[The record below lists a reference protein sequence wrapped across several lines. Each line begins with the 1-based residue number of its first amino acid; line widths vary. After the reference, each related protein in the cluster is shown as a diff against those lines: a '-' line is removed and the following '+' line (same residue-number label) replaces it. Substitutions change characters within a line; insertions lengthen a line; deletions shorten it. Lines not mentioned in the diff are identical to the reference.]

1 MRVILSTI
9 VLAAC
14 SAALTAAAEPVTIDF
29 NGWQPMGYADGGVIT
44 GTNLEGPNGEKAIFF
59 TGTWD
64 ARGATNRPNG
74 IVTVPTVPN
83 GTYNVD
89 FIERADKDVVFT
101 TDENGHIATLKG
113 NGIKT
118 GTVERIGPSALQI
131 NTVEIVWKTD
141 ADPRKMIALDN
152 SARIHAPAG
161 TCMVPVGT
169 WEVHWWGMHE
179 WGKAPVKNTTCEISV
194 RAGGITPAEFV
205 VHGGTPD
212 PAILYMAT
220 GEAAIPLRGAVVSS
234 QIVVFEN
241 VTEAMGLGG
250 MGKGHGA
257 WVDYNND
264 GWTDLQDGQNIWR
277 NEEGM
282 KFVKSGSGSGLSAWG
297 DIDNDGWLDYFGA
310 GGGAVM
316 FGSSEGEFTG
326 AEEKPERICR
336 VSDGGTIADVDGDG
350 LLDIYWTGY
359 ELNWQYQP
367 DAIWLNQGDRT
378 FKRTWKTEGR
388 AQPGRG
394 TTACDFDND
403 GDMDIYVSNYRLEA
417 NILLVNGGNG
427 NFTNQAAAY
436 NARGGNGHSLGAA
449 FGDVDNDG
457 YIDIFAG
464 NFAHGGQPQSQFLRN
479 LGPGKG
485 FHFEN
490 KGTCGVHYQESYGSP
505 ALGDYDNDGDLDLFF
520 TTVYGGDQA
529 VLYRNEGVTTLGD
542 GRQDWMF
549 RNVTAEAG
557 LGGIRSTAQA
567 AWGDFDNDGDLDL
580 VSGGR
585 LWRNRGTKGN
595 WLKVKLQGAGNVN
608 RAAIGA
614 QVRIKLADR
623 TLTRQVESS
632 TGCSNVND
640 LTLHFGLG
648 VHDGGEGSAPAD
660 RVELEITW
668 PYTRAK
674 QTVTA
679 EANSLVTVTT
689 GERE

>member
-14 SAALTAAAEPVTIDF
+14 SAALTAAAGPVTIDF

-89 FIERADKDVVFT
+89 FTERADKDIVFT

-118 GTVERIGPSALQI
+118 GTVERIGLSALQI
-131 NTVEIVWKTD
+131 NTVEVVWKTD

-194 RAGGITPAEFV
+194 SAGGITPAEFV

-234 QIVVFEN
+234 QAVVFEN

-316 FGSSEGEFTG
+316 FGSREGGFTG

-336 VSDGGTIADVDGDG
+336 VSDGGTIVDVDGDG

-367 DAIWLNQGDRT
+367 DAIWFNQGDRT

-417 NILLVNGGNG
+417 NILLVNDGKG

-436 NARGGNGHSLGAA
+436 NVRGGNGHSLGAA
-449 FGDVDNDG
+449 FGDLDNDG

-479 LGPGKG
+479 LGPGKE

-529 VLYRNEGVTTLGD
+529 VLYRNEGATTLGD
-542 GRQDWMF
+542 GRRDWKF

-567 AWGDFDNDGDLDL
+567 AWADFDNDGDLDL

-614 QVRIKLADR
+614 QVRIKLAEG

-648 VHDGGEGSAPAD
+648 VHDGGEGSAPAG

-679 EANSLVTVTT
+679 EANSLVTVTAE
-689 GERE
+689 ERD

>member
-1 MRVILSTI
+1 MRAILSTI

-14 SAALTAAAEPVTIDF
+14 SAALTVAAEPVTIDF

-83 GTYNVD
+83 GIYNVD
-89 FIERADKDVVFT
+89 FTERADKDFVFT

-118 GTVERIGPSALQI
+118 GTVKRIGPSALQI

-169 WEVHWWGMHE
+169 WAVHWWGMHE
-179 WGKAPVKNTTCEISV
+179 WGKAPVKNTLCEISV
-194 RAGGITPAEFV
+194 SAGGITPAEFV

-220 GEAAIPLRGAVVSS
+220 GEAAIPMRGAVISS
-234 QIVVFEN
+234 QAVVFEN
-241 VTEAMGLGG
+241 VTEAMGLEG

-316 FGSSEGEFTG
+316 FGSRKGGFTG
-326 AEEKPERICR
+326 TEEKPERICR

-367 DAIWLNQGDRT
+367 DAIWLNQGGRT
-378 FKRTWKTEGR
+378 FKRIWKTEGR

-417 NILLVNGGNG
+417 NILLVNDGKG

-436 NARGGNGHSLGAA
+436 NVRGGNGHSLGAA

-479 LGPGKG
+479 LGPGKA

-529 VLYRNEGVTTLGD
+529 VLYRNEGGATPGD
-542 GRQDWMF
+542 GRRGWKF

-567 AWGDFDNDGDLDL
+567 AWADFDNDGDLDL

-648 VHDGGEGSAPAD
+648 VHDGGKGSAPAG

-679 EANSLVTVTT
+679 EANSLVTVTA